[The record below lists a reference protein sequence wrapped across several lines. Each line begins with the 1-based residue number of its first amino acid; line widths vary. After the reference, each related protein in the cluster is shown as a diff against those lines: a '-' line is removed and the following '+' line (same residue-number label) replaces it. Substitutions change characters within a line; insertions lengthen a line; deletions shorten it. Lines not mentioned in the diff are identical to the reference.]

1 MYKINFITALLVV
14 SQFVISQT
22 KTISGIVLDAIDEN
36 PIIDAFIFIEDKSIG
51 VITNENGNF
60 KITFPSERKKLVISH
75 IGYSKKILSIDE
87 IGSGQQIFLE
97 PRNFTLDE
105 VIITQKKL
113 EKDATLIMK
122 KAFAKLS
129 SNTREIPFFAQAFVR
144 HTERSID
151 RYELLIEAVLEVYD
165 PGLVNNPKGIK
176 INVLQTRRSFD
187 SRKIDTVKFYRTYLN
202 VKNKSSYNKN
212 YEAAR
217 NYKDVSKDEIQKA
230 IAYYDD
236 HYTSGYSKNK
246 GLMDKLFATDINK
259 LRYFNQKKASFN
271 KKSLNNYSFELDSI
285 LRKGI
290 ESVYKVKFKRYS
302 KKEKE
307 LSIGWLYVRSR
318 DFAILELQFS
328 QILGN
333 SHHLRKIINGNLKY
347 STNIKFKE
355 YGNVMYPFYISHKAF
370 KLNQDLVR
378 SIRGEEDLS
387 YYTHEE
393 ILFSAIYT
401 DEKKIEDFINNR
413 FSWEWDSNI
422 FKARSY
428 DELFWSQQ
436 NTILESDKNQQM
448 RIDLEKRVRLKE
460 QFRKQ

>member
-1 MYKINFITALLVV
+1 
-14 SQFVISQT
+14 
-22 KTISGIVLDAIDEN
+22 
-36 PIIDAFIFIEDKSIG
+36 
-51 VITNENGNF
+51 
-60 KITFPSERKKLVISH
+60 
-75 IGYSKKILSIDE
+75 
-87 IGSGQQIFLE
+87 
-97 PRNFTLDE
+97 
-105 VIITQKKL
+105 
-113 EKDATLIMK
+113 MK
-122 KAFAKLS
+122 KALAKLS
-129 SNTREIPFFAQAFVR
+129 FNTREKPFFAQAFVR

-165 PGLVNNPKGIK
+165 LGLVNNPKGIK

-307 LSIGWLYVRSR
+307 LSIGWFYVRSS

-333 SHHLRKIINGNLKY
+333 SHYLRKIINGSLKY

-355 YGNVMYPFYISHKAF
+355 YGNVMYPFYVSHKAF

-378 SIRGEEDLS
+378 SIRGEEDLR

-401 DEKKIEDFINNR
+401 DEKKVEDFINNS
-413 FSWEWDSNI
+413 FSWDSNI

-436 NTILESDKNQQM
+436 NIILESDKNQQM

-460 QFRKQ
+460 QFGKQ